1 MTVVEELRK
10 SGEIVVTS
18 LGDGEADEAE
28 MLALRCDRRLV
39 KQDGSWKVV

>member
-1 MTVVEELRK
+1 LIEELRG

-18 LGDGEADEAE
+18 LGDGDAEEAE

-39 KQDGSWKVV
+39 KQDGSWKIV